1 MYPMLIKQGWALQL
15 SLVNQSINLGTT
27 SAQRFYLALKVQSY
41 DVITPIYC
49 LTSLMILAEV

>member
-1 MYPMLIKQGWALQL
+1 MLIKQGWALQL

-27 SAQRFYLALKVQSY
+27 NAQRFYLALKVQSY